1 MRTLLYLLETYSVQ
15 LAESR
20 YVWKKRIKLH
30 LDSQKHKTSEGKLFA
45 KEAKQRNIAELLK
58 KYDKE
63 CHPKGE
69 TLPDN
74 VRVYRVTLVKSFL
87 KAGIP
92 LLKVD
97 FMHYL
102 LE

>member
-1 MRTLLYLLETYSVQ
+1 MRTSLYLLETYSVQ
-15 LAESR
+15 LAESPCL
-20 YVWKKRIKLH
+20 KKSIKLH
-30 LDSQKHKTSEGKLFA
+30 LDSQKHKTSKGKLFA

-58 KYDKE
+58 IYDKE

-97 FMHYL
+97 CMHYL